1 MSALMSTAP
10 IEITLD
16 RAPVSRTS
24 NTWEIAVRFAL
35 VAIAVLICYQFEWYW
50 LRYLTS
56 ELNLR
61 LDALAGVHL
70 QRLSHDTVMWG
81 GKTYRYVNACTFADV
96 LCGALPLLWNLRKNV
111 WQNLSRFVIFGA
123 VLIAFN
129 VFRLSVSDVLY
140 AQGLSWDLAHN
151 AISGVS
157 YFLVWTYLWKTR
169 PF

>member
-1 MSALMSTAP
+1 MSSAP
-10 IEITLD
+10 IEITVEH
-16 RAPVSRTS
+16 APAGRISKPF
-24 NTWEIAVRFAL
+24 EIALRFAL
-35 VAIAVLICYQFEWYW
+35 VAIGVLICYQFEWHW

-70 QRLSHDTVMWG
+70 QRVSHDTVMWG
-81 GKTYRYVNACTFADV
+81 GRTYHYVNSCTFADV
-96 LCGALPLLWNLRKNV
+96 ICGAVPLLWNLRKTIT
-111 WQNLSRFVIFGA
+111 QNLARIVMVGV

-140 AQGLSWDLAHN
+140 AQGLSWNLAHN
-151 AISGVS
+151 VISGVS
-157 YFLVWTYLWKTR
+157 YFLVWTYLWRNR

>member
-1 MSALMSTAP
+1 LPFMSSTP
-10 IEITLD
+10 IEISVPRVPD
-16 RAPVSRTS
+16 VRAS
-24 NTWEIAVRFAL
+24 NRWELAVRFAL
-35 VAIAVLICYQFEWYW
+35 VALAVLICYQFEWHW

-61 LDALAGVHL
+61 LDVLAGVHL

-81 GKTYRYVNACTFADV
+81 GKTYHYVNACTFADV
-96 LCGALPLLWNLRKNV
+96 LCGALPLLWNLRKTIA
-111 WQNLSRFVIFGA
+111 QNLMRFAIFCV

-129 VFRLSVSDVLY
+129 VFRLSVSDVLF

-151 AISGVS
+151 VISGIS
-157 YFLVWTYLWKTR
+157 YFLVWTYLWKKR